1 MTRLAWI
8 AAALAGALALA
19 ACSAPQREV
28 SESAAPSGPSGRLTE
43 TSAVVTFPRTLQA
56 DRLVEAQVVT
66 VREADALVTSARLES
81 PLFANSPTR
90 DSGPRL
96 FPDWANRVRL
106 PLGKAV
112 CPAPAG
118 ESTAVLVMTIDGEQ
132 VTETFVMDDAV
143 LRKIN
148 AEECAEQAVLDVA
161 TPSFGPVQS
170 QTATEMRTSI
180 VLTRGP
186 SMPDKPV
193 TLAGMTGNI
202 VFIVKLD
209 ASADATLDA
218 GQASVAVP
226 ATIVVGRCDPHV
238 FAESKKTFVFPV
250 RLVIGDAA
258 PAYVEIQPDATTRA
272 ALLNLFVACGDA
284 ESAP

>member
-1 MTRLAWI
+1 M
-8 AAALAGALALA
+8 
-19 ACSAPQREV
+19 
-28 SESAAPSGPSGRLTE
+28 PSGASGRVTE
-43 TSAVVTFPRTLQA
+43 PNAVVTFPRTLQA

-66 VREADALVTSARLES
+66 ARKADALVTSARLES
-81 PLFANSPTR
+81 PLFANSPPR

-106 PLGKAV
+106 PLGTAV

-118 ESTAVLVMTIDGEQ
+118 ESTAVVTMTVDGQQ
-132 VTETFVMDDAV
+132 VTETLAMDDAV

-161 TPSFGPVQS
+161 TPSFGPVES
-170 QTATEMRTSI
+170 QTATELHTSI

-193 TLAGMTGNI
+193 TLTGMSGNI
-202 VFIVKLD
+202 VFIVRLD

-226 ATIVVGRCDPHV
+226 AVVLVGRCDPHV

-250 RLVIGDAA
+250 KLVVGDAE
-258 PAYVEIQPDATTRA
+258 PAFVEIQPDATTRA
-272 ALLNLFVACGDA
+272 ALLDLFVACGDA
-284 ESAP
+284 ASAAAVRCRLFSAIALTLPLRETPVWLPCTRTSG